1 MADSEGGPWTPIAA
15 GTFPDPRPAG
25 RNGDVVERTVV
36 RLREAVAG
44 RYVRYRCTSWYGE
57 ACVLQYIEVI
67 QDSG

>member
-36 RLREAVAG
+36 RLREAVTG

-57 ACVLQYIEVI
+57 ACVLQYVEVI